1 MSRLYKTA
9 KDLSESVGVLPP
21 AVLFTLDKWS
31 GKLSFT
37 DVYEVMPLALRK
49 RMKEPRE
56 FNEGKWKEFNKGK
69 WKEFFLKPL
78 LDTQTYETFFTA
90 LGYPLA
96 DIATPVSRYKG
107 KILLLVSPYGKEQ
120 VHAKKVYFTIQEI
133 EARYRPAVFST
144 NKENNYINHIL
155 NFYKGLSRPWSEGE
169 TGSSNRYVLANED
182 NIESIDGLVETIS
195 TFGRQFVG
203 ENFVQYMIRVTE
215 SIKDDLEKVKLPR

>member
-1 MSRLYKTA
+1 MTRLYKTA
-9 KDLSESVGVLPP
+9 KDLSKAVGVLPP
-21 AVLFTLDKWS
+21 AVLFTLDNWS

-56 FNEGKWKEFNKGK
+56 FNEEK

-107 KILLLVSPYGKEQ
+107 KILLLVSPYGKEK
-120 VHAKKVYFTIQEI
+120 VHAKNVYLTMREI
-133 EARYRPAVFST
+133 EAMYRSVAVSP
-144 NKENNYINHIL
+144 EEEDIYVNNIL
-155 NFYKGLSRPWSEGE
+155 GFYKGLSRPWSEGE
-169 TGSSNRYVLANED
+169 SGSSNRYVLANED
-182 NIESIDGLVETIS
+182 NIESIDGLLETIS
-195 TFGRQFVG
+195 TFGRRFVG
-203 ENFVQYMIRVTE
+203 DDFVQYMIRVTE
-215 SIKDDLEKVKLPR
+215 GIKDDLEKVKLPR

>member
-9 KDLSESVGVLPP
+9 KDLSKSVGVLPP
-21 AVLFTLDKWS
+21 VVLFTLDNWS

-37 DVYEVMPLALRK
+37 DVYEAMPLALRK

-56 FNEGKWKEFNKGK
+56 FNDGKWKK
-69 WKEFFLKPL
+69 FFLKPL

-120 VHAKKVYFTIQEI
+120 VHAKKVYLTIQEI
-133 EARYRPAVFST
+133 EDRYRPVFFST

-155 NFYKGLSRPWSEGE
+155 NFYKGVSRPWSEGE

-195 TFGRQFVG
+195 TFGRQFVE
-203 ENFVQYMIRVTE
+203 ENFVQYMIKVTE

>member
-9 KDLSESVGVLPP
+9 KDLSKSVGVLPP
-21 AVLFTLDKWS
+21 AVLFTIDNWS

-56 FNEGKWKEFNKGK
+56 FNEEK

-78 LDTQTYETFFTA
+78 LDTQTYKTFFTA

-96 DIATPVSRYKG
+96 DIAAPVSRYKG
-107 KILLLVSPYGKEQ
+107 KILLLVTPYGKEK
-120 VHAKKVYFTIQEI
+120 VHANKVYLTIQEL
-133 EARYRPAVFST
+133 EARYRPAFFST
-144 NKENNYINHIL
+144 NKENNYVDHIL
-155 NFYKGLSRPWSEGE
+155 GFYKGISRPWSEGE
-169 TGSSNRYVLANED
+169 SGSSNRYILANKD
-182 NIESIDGLVETIS
+182 NIESIDGLIETIS
-195 TFGRQFVG
+195 TFGRWFVE

-215 SIKDDLEKVKLPR
+215 SIKNDLEKVALPR

>member
-9 KDLSESVGVLPP
+9 KDLSKSVGVLPP
-21 AVLFTLDKWS
+21 AVLFTLDNWS

-56 FNEGKWKEFNKGK
+56 FNMEKR
-69 WKEFFLKPL
+69 KEFFLKPL

-107 KILLLVSPYGKEQ
+107 KILILVSPYGKER
-120 VHAKKVYFTIQEI
+120 VHANKVYISMREI
-133 EARYRPAVFST
+133 EARYRPAFFST
-144 NKENNYINHIL
+144 NKENNYVDHIL
-155 NFYKGLSRPWSEGE
+155 GFYKGMSRPWSEGE
-169 TGSSNRYVLANED
+169 SGSSSRYILANED
-182 NIESIDGLVETIS
+182 NIESIEGLLETIS
-195 TFGRQFVG
+195 TFGRRFVE
-203 ENFVQYMIRVTE
+203 ENFVQYMLRVTE
-215 SIKDDLEKVKLPR
+215 SIKDDLEKVKLP